1 MICRRLHKPA
11 PDSPFKPFPTRT
23 RQPALPKG
31 GRAISE
37 LSPATNMAAKH
48 GAYLTA
54 VILASRRD
62 RVARYPVE

>member
-1 MICRRLHKPA
+1 
-11 PDSPFKPFPTRT
+11 
-23 RQPALPKG
+23 LPKG